1 MFNLIYYTD
10 RLRCESAVS
19 VLFDI
24 NGYGGSLQDDLE
36 NVLGDPLRYVDVGG
50 GWGNGGIVGLLV
62 YILMDFPNDSDRS
75 WVIGHHFDST
85 V

>member
-24 NGYGGSLQDDLE
+24 IDCPDRPLPLQNDLE

-50 GWGNGGIVGLLV
+50 GWTRGGI
-62 YILMDFPNDSDRS
+62 ICCHTCND
-75 WVIGHHFDST
+75 DSYQNKG
-85 V
+85 